1 MKPIRSFK
9 FKILGWTSFSK
20 RKSADNPQC
29 EPTGPKVPNQQQQL
43 LQDIRPLSF

>member
-20 RKSADNPQC
+20 RKLADNLQC

-43 LQDIRPLSF
+43 LQDIRSLSF